1 MIKNPRIIR
10 QDKKN
15 FLNLS
20 SEINNDILLPNDI
33 PIKAQAQANK
43 DK

>member
-1 MIKNPRIIR
+1 MIKIPRIIR
-10 QDKKN
+10 QKKKN

-20 SEINNDILLPNDI
+20 SEIKNDIPQPNDI
-33 PIKAQAQANK
+33 PIKAQANK